1 MGARPLVL
9 SPEPRNPRAP
19 QMTARHT
26 GRAALDSETPPSS
39 CGCLKVTRDGAALQQ
54 QTRRD
59 RPGTAWQAGEEGGG
73 PERAC
78 ARAGGTGPGARA
90 AARWARLE
98 QATTGSPHRAEATKA

>member
-1 MGARPLVL
+1 MYL
-9 SPEPRNPRAP
+9 SGFFSSFLMKPVNKWIGRHVSTRA
-19 QMTARHT
+19 
-26 GRAALDSETPPSS
+26 G
-39 CGCLKVTRDGAALQQ
+39 G
-54 QTRRD
+54 D